1 MIWEAQAYGHR
12 FPRQCHCYECC
23 LWQEIPAIASG
34 TFTKTKQKQ
43 TKKIC
48 VSSLR
53 KNNLKK
59 KQHSQFL
66 TDQKGQER
74 KKKEKKLH
82 QKSLLCYQH
91 RNSPSL
97 KQRKLN
103 SKSGPLCSLYVLT
116 YLFSF
121 PSPTAPASTQGET
134 WHFLLR
140 ACPVQP
146 FAQGTVAEPSVS
158 IPRGL
163 WPTWWAPTSLHAAQ
177 HGTTCSQFNWWKSAC
192 RKEPQ
197 DRKLA

>member
-1 MIWEAQAYGHR
+1 MTRNPSHSLR
-12 FPRQCHCYECC
+12 NFHKNK
-23 LWQEIPAIASG
+23 
-34 TFTKTKQKQ
+34 TKTN
-43 TKKIC
+43 KKNLCILNFA
-48 VSSLR
+48 SSLR

-59 KQHSQFL
+59 KTTQQIPDRS
-66 TDQKGQER
+66 ER
-74 KKKEKKLH
+74 TRKEKKKKEKKLH

-97 KQRKLN
+97 KQRKLI

-121 PSPTAPASTQGET
+121 LSPTAPASTQGET

-163 WPTWWAPTSLHAAQ
+163 
-177 HGTTCSQFNWWKSAC
+177 
-192 RKEPQ
+192 
-197 DRKLA
+197 

>member
-1 MIWEAQAYGHR
+1 MTRNPSHSLR
-12 FPRQCHCYECC
+12 NFHKN
-23 LWQEIPAIASG
+23 
-34 TFTKTKQKQ
+34 KTKQN
-43 TKKIC
+43 C

-53 KNNLKK
+53 KNNKKK

-74 KKKEKKLH
+74 KKKKEKLH

-163 WPTWWAPTSLHAAQ
+163 
-177 HGTTCSQFNWWKSAC
+177 
-192 RKEPQ
+192 
-197 DRKLA
+197 